1 MPKKSEKPAPQ
12 RLEEALSELEQIVE
26 KMESPDLAL
35 EESMEL
41 FERGH
46 KLSLVC
52 EERLQEAD
60 RKVEILLKKTDR
72 PSSAEDFKKK
82 NFLEDSDENFQ

>member
-1 MPKKSEKPAPQ
+1 MAKKSEKPIPE
-12 RLEEALSELEQIVE
+12 RLEEALAELEQIVE
-26 KMESPDLAL
+26 KMESPELAL

-52 EERLQEAD
+52 QERLQEAD

-72 PSSAEDFKKK
+72 PQSAGDFVKK
-82 NFLEDSDENFQ
+82 NFLEDADESF